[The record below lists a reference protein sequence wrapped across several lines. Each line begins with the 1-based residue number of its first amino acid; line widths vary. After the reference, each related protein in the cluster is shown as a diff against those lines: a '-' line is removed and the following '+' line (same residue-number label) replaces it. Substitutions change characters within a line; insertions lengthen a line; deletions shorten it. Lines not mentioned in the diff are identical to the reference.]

1 MLHVK
6 LTKFF
11 FFLVK
16 TILNLIFL
24 AYLVDQPLN
33 ASS

>member
-6 LTKFF
+6 LTKKFF
-11 FFLVK
+11 FSK

>member
-6 LTKFF
+6 LTKI

-33 ASS
+33 AS